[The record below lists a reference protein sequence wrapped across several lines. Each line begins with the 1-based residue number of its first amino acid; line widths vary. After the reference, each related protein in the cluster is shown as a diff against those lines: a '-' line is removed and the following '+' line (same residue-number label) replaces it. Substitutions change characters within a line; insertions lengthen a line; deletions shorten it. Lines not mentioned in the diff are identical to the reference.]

1 VNQQVNN
8 ICKVAHFHLR
18 NLGAVRKFIS
28 QEACAKLV
36 HAFITSRLDYGNSL
50 LSGIPDYQIYRLQR
64 ILHIAA
70 RIVTLSPASHDI
82 TNVLQNLHWLPIK
95 QRIRYKILLLT
106 FRALQGTAPE
116 YLSELLVYYKP
127 EKNLRS
133 AEKDLL
139 VVPKTNLVS
148 AGDRAFSAVAPKEWN
163 KLPHHIKTTKTLGA
177 FKTSIKTY
185 LFREV
190 YND

>member
-1 VNQQVNN
+1 M
-8 ICKVAHFHLR
+8 
-18 NLGAVRKFIS
+18 RKYIS

-116 YLSELLVYYKP
+116 YISELLVYYKP

-139 VVPKTNLVS
+139 VVPKTNLIT

-163 KLPHHIKTTKTLGA
+163 KLPHHIKTSKTLGA

-190 YND
+190 YNN